1 MSIEIKNQGK
11 VKPEASRIH
20 AINRA
25 RERYDLIL
33 TIPDIERIELRIR
46 QQSEAFFLNRQS
58 KTRSTWLVRVEGKIA
73 VVIYNNKQKCL
84 STFLPVW
91 YAKRY
96 LNGDSEWTP
105 QTNEGE

>member
-1 MSIEIKNQGK
+1 MIEIKNQGN
-11 VKPEASRIH
+11 VKPEASRVH

-25 RERYDLIL
+25 KERYDLTL

-58 KTRSTWLVRVEGKIA
+58 KTRSTWLVRVEGKIT
-73 VVIYNNKQKCL
+73 VVIYNNRQKCL

-96 LNGDSEWTP
+96 LNGDDAYNKE
-105 QTNEGE
+105 N